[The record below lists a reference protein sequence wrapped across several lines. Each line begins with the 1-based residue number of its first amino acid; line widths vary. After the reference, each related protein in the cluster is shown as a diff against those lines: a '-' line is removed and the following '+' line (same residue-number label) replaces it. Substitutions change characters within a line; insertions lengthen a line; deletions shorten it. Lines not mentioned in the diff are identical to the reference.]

1 MARKSEHKI
10 SRKLYNYDQSHNCI
24 TATDAMFK
32 SYMSLLQDPL
42 ITESITYQNY
52 QKLLP
57 DCENKKRLL
66 LEHHANIRKGLPHS
80 SLTEEYL
87 HSNIHSK
94 LECKENPL
102 RYSIIDIEIFLANQI
117 NFPFTSK
124 SKISNIFDINLIDK
138 DLGITTFKD
147 NANDSRSDK
156 IVLFNLAMLLIV
168 NKTSDTPFPYPIL
181 NECYANEL
189 NYSETFSEPTK
200 ELIFLYNTLSQMDFK
215 RTYNLLSKECILLF
229 LADKS
234 MYPLQNYDQ
243 FCKIAIE
250 YLEYERK
257 FFLTNLKLQK
267 YDFIKSF
274 LSLIGIV
281 ADNDKL
287 KWSTQIRKYYNDV
300 INDFKSLRSEI
311 DTRSTEL
318 FDTYCQALP
327 ALLNIDNYI
336 DDLSLDNALQET
348 AHFVS
353 DVLKECCIED
363 KSLLYTRYVTILSNL
378 THTNDLYRFIELLYN
393 ICVPDDD
400 NITDLAINIFTR
412 EYNPTVL
419 EYLYVPE
426 NELINLLNVCHCSLS
441 MAEDIMLFFS
451 NYICN
456 ENDWE
461 FVCSLLTCQNNN
473 PDWFNR
479 FYDIIR
485 NVRGASFK
493 DFNSILKECW

>member
-10 SRKLYNYDQSHNCI
+10 SRKLYDYDQSHDCI

-32 SYMSLLQDPL
+32 SYISLLQNPL
-42 ITESITYQNY
+42 ITESIAYHNY
-52 QKLLP
+52 QKLLSN
-57 DCENKKRLL
+57 CENKKNLL
-66 LEHHANIRKGLPHS
+66 LEQHTNIIKGLPQS
-80 SLTEEYL
+80 SLAEKYL
-87 HSNIHSK
+87 DSKIHTK
-94 LECKENPL
+94 LDCRKKPL
-102 RYSIIDIEIFLANQI
+102 RYSVIDIEIFLANQI
-117 NFPFTSK
+117 NFSFTSE
-124 SKISNIFDINLIDK
+124 SEISNIFDVNLIYET
-138 DLGITTFKD
+138 LCIATFKD
-147 NANDSRSDK
+147 NANDSCSDK
-156 IVLFNLAMLLIV
+156 IILFNLAMLLII
-168 NKTSDTPFPYPIL
+168 NKISNTPFPYPIL

-215 RTYNLLSKECILLF
+215 RTYTLLSKECILLF

-234 MYPLQNYDQ
+234 MYTLQNYDQ

-257 FFLTNLKLQK
+257 FFLTNLKSQK

-327 ALLNIDNYI
+327 ALLNIDNYK

-348 AHFVS
+348 ALFIS

-412 EYNPTVL
+412 EYNPTIL

-426 NELINLLNVCHCSLS
+426 NELINLLNVCHCSLG

-456 ENDWE
+456 EDDWE
-461 FVCSLLTCQNNN
+461 FICSLLTCQNNN

-479 FYDIIR
+479 FYEIIR
-485 NVRGASFK
+485 NIRGTLFK
-493 DFNSILKECW
+493 DFNSILEECW